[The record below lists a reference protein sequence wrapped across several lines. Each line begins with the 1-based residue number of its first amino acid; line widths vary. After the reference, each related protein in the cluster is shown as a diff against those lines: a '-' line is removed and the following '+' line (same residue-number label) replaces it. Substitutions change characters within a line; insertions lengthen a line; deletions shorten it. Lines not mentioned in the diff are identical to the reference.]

1 MRYCPRLDRAAAP
14 WPGEDVLNATPSSER
29 WRQIKSS
36 LARAIEAE
44 PAQREALFAQLSAQD
59 PELAREVRSLFG
71 WHEGADPAW
80 FTVETESDHKLS
92 AGDSL
97 GPYEILDLLD
107 AGGMG
112 AVYRARDTR
121 LDRIVAIKVLSGPA
135 SEDPGSEARFEHEA
149 RTVAALSHPNLLS
162 IFDYGREGKRRYAV
176 TEMLHG
182 ENLRQRLR
190 RGPMPV
196 TEALAAATQ
205 IANGLAAAHERGIV
219 HRDLKPENIFL
230 TESGALKILDFGLAK
245 HLGGY
250 ASSRPQTATQTR
262 AGMILGSV
270 GYMAPEQVRGEPVD
284 TRADV
289 FAFGVLLHE
298 MITGRR
304 PFGGA
309 TPAEALA
316 AVLRDDVPPYD
327 PALVPLEI
335 GRILDR
341 CLARDRADRFA
352 NAAEV
357 REALGGSHPALQS
370 RRSRVWRSAAMS
382 VLVGIAL
389 ASTGSAP
396 SAPGNRIRAVD
407 LTIKVGR
414 GPMALTRAGE
424 DIWVANRDSN
434 SVTTI
439 RIADGLVAATIAV
452 GDLPTGLGWDG
463 RFLWVANHGWRQGG
477 YSTLSRIDP
486 KTGAVNLTLRTAGQ
500 PMFVTADATH
510 LWVSETWP
518 SYVLRKLRRSDGKEV
533 GAFTAGGAP
542 RQAVTDG
549 ESVWVA
555 NGPIQA
561 VTRLRASDGEVL
573 GSVPIAGVP
582 VRIERVGDHLW
593 VAANSSRV
601 EDEALYKLSLD
612 LRVVSRIETPGA
624 AAMTVSER
632 WLFVADAERILQR
645 RATDGEIVAAWRSGP
660 QPSSLL
666 FDGTNLWVADYRLN
680 TVAMIS
686 GRRLEE
692 ADRQSRSLR

>member
-1 MRYCPRLDRAAAP
+1 MRHRPRLDREASP
-14 WPGEDVLNATPSSER
+14 WPKEDVLNATPSAER
-29 WRQIKSS
+29 WKQIKSS
-36 LARAIEAE
+36 LARAIEAD
-44 PAQREALFAQLSAQD
+44 PAQREAVFADLSAQD
-59 PELAREVRSLFG
+59 PDLAREVRSLLG
-71 WHEGADPAW
+71 WHEGADPEW
-80 FTVETESDHKLS
+80 FAAEPNDDERLS
-92 AGDSL
+92 SGDRL

-121 LDRIVAIKVLSGPA
+121 LDRIVAIKVLSGPS
-135 SEDPGSEARFEHEA
+135 SEGPGSEARFEHEA

-162 IFDYGREGKRRYAV
+162 IFDYGREGKLRYAV

-190 RGPMPV
+190 RGPMPLA
-196 TEALAAATQ
+196 EALAAAKQ
-205 IANGLAAAHERGIV
+205 VASGLAAAHERGIV

-230 TESGALKILDFGLAK
+230 AAAGVLKILDFGLAK
-245 HLGGY
+245 HLDGH
-250 ASSRPQTATQTR
+250 ASSQPASPTRTR

-284 TRADV
+284 ARADV

-316 AVLRDDVPPYD
+316 AVLRDDLPPYD
-327 PALVPLEI
+327 PTVVPPEI

-341 CLARDRADRFA
+341 CLARSRADRFA
-352 NAAEV
+352 NAADV
-357 REALGGSHPALQS
+357 RDALGGSNPAFAT
-370 RRSRVWRSAAMS
+370 RRSRVWRYVAMS
-382 VLVGIAL
+382 VVMGVAL
-389 ASTGSAP
+389 ASARSGS
-396 SAPGNRIRAVD
+396 STPGLPIREVD
-407 LTIKVGR
+407 LTISVGR
-414 GPMALTRAGE
+414 EPTALALAGE
-424 DIWVANRDSN
+424 DIWVANRASN
-434 SVTTI
+434 SVTRI
-439 RIADGLVAATIAV
+439 RIADRRVAATIAV
-452 GDLPTGLGWDG
+452 GEIPTGLGWDG
-463 RFLWVANHGWRQGG
+463 RLLWVANHQWMENG
-477 YSTLSRIDP
+477 YSTLSGIDP
-486 KTGAVNLTLRTAGQ
+486 QTGAILETLRIAGQ
-500 PMFVTADATH
+500 PMFITADATY

-518 SYVLRKLRRSDGKEV
+518 SYVLRKLRLADGKEV

-549 ESVWVA
+549 DSVWVA

-561 VTRLRASDGEVL
+561 VTRLRAGDGTVIA
-573 GSVPIAGVP
+573 SVPIAGVP
-582 VRIERVGDHLW
+582 VRIQRVGDHLW
-593 VAANSSRV
+593 VASNSSQV

-632 WLFVADAERILQR
+632 WIFVAEEGRILQR
-645 RATDGEIVAAWRSGP
+645 RATDGRTIAAWRCGP
-660 QPSSLL
+660 QTSALL
-666 FDGTNLWVADYRLN
+666 FDGNNLWVTDYRLN
-680 TVAMIS
+680 TVTMIS

-692 ADRQSRSLR
+692 ADRESQ